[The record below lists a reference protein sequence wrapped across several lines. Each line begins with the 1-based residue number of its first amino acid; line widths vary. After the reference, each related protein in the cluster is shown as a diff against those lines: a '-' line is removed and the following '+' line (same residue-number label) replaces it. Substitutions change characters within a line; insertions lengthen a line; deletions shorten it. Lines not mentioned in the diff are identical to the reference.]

1 MSLGGMATQAE
12 HAHVPVRPD
21 HPATVRVQR
30 SRGRP
35 RLKLHELW
43 AYRELLYFL
52 TWRDVKVRYKQTVLG
67 AAWAIL
73 QPLLAMVVFTVFFG
87 HLAKLPSEG
96 LPYAL
101 FSFSGLVL
109 WTFFANGL
117 TLSSN
122 SLVASSNL
130 ITKIYFPRLVIPLGA
145 VLAGAVDFVL
155 ALVVLGGLM
164 VAYDV
169 GPGAAIVAM
178 PLFLLLAFCTVLA
191 VGLWLSA
198 LNVKYRDVRYVVP
211 FLVQLWLFATP
222 IAYPSTLLDQPW
234 RTVYGINPMV
244 GAIDGFRWSLLG
256 TRSPGWS
263 AVVSGASALVL
274 LLAGLYYFRRME
286 KVFADIV

>member
-1 MSLGGMATQAE
+1 MATQAE
-12 HAHVPVRPD
+12 HAYVRARPD
-21 HPATVRVQR
+21 QPATVRLER

-43 AYRELLYFL
+43 VYRELLYFL
-52 TWRDVKVRYKQTVLG
+52 TWRDVKVRYKQTLLG

-73 QPLLAMVVFTVFFG
+73 QPLLAMVVFTIFFG

-109 WTFFANGL
+109 WTFFGNGL

-164 VAYDV
+164 IAYGVAPDLT
-169 GPGAAIVAM
+169 IFAM

-222 IAYPSTLLDQPW
+222 IAYPSTLLDEPW
-234 RTVYGINPMV
+234 RTVYGLNPMV

-263 AVVSGASALVL
+263 AVVSACSAVVM

>member
-1 MSLGGMATQAE
+1 MATQAE
-12 HAHVPVRPD
+12 HAYVRARPD
-21 HPATVRVQR
+21 QPATVRVER

-43 AYRELLYFL
+43 VYRELLYFL
-52 TWRDVKVRYKQTVLG
+52 TWRDVKVRYKQTLLG

-73 QPLLAMVVFTVFFG
+73 QPLLAMVVFTIFFG

-109 WTFFANGL
+109 WTFFGNGL

-145 VLAGAVDFVL
+145 VLAGGVDFVL

-164 VAYDV
+164 IAYGVA
-169 GPGAAIVAM
+169 PGLTIFAM

-222 IAYPSTLLDQPW
+222 IAYPSTLLDEPW
-234 RTVYGINPMV
+234 RTVYGLNPMV

-263 AVVSGASALVL
+263 AVVSACSAVVM

>member
-1 MSLGGMATQAE
+1 MATQAE
-12 HAHVPVRPD
+12 HAYVPARPD
-21 HPATVRVQR
+21 QPATVRVER

-52 TWRDVKVRYKQTVLG
+52 TWRDVKVRYKQTLLG

-73 QPLLAMVVFTVFFG
+73 QPVLAMVVFTIFFG

-117 TLSSN
+117 TLSAN

-164 VAYDV
+164 IAYGVA
-169 GPGAAIVAM
+169 PGVTILAM

-222 IAYPSTLLDQPW
+222 IAYPSTLLDEPW
-234 RTVYGINPMV
+234 RTVYGLNPMV

-263 AVVSGASALVL
+263 AVVSACSAVVL

>member
-1 MSLGGMATQAE
+1 MATQAE

-21 HPATVRVQR
+21 QPATVRVQR

-155 ALVVLGGLM
+155 ALVVLAGLM
-164 VAYDV
+164 IAYDV
-169 GPGAAIVAM
+169 APTGAIIAM

-211 FLVQLWLFATP
+211 FLAQLWLFATP

-263 AVVSGASALVL
+263 AVVSAASAVVL

>member
-1 MSLGGMATQAE
+1 MATEVE
-12 HAHVPVRPD
+12 HVQIPVRPTD
-21 HPATVRVQR
+21 VETVRVER

-35 RLKLHELW
+35 SLRLHELW
-43 AYRELLYFL
+43 TYRELLYFL
-52 TWRDVKVRYKQTVLG
+52 TWRDIAVRYKQTALG

-73 QPLLAMVVFTVFFG
+73 QPLLTMLVFTLFFG

-101 FSFSGLVL
+101 FSYSGLVL
-109 WTFFANGL
+109 WTFFSNGL

-130 ITKIYFPRLVIPLGA
+130 ITKVYFPRLVIPLGA
-145 VLAGAVDFVL
+145 VLAGIVDFFL
-155 ALVVLGGLM
+155 ALLVLIGLM
-164 VAYDV
+164 IAYSTA
-169 GPGAAIVAM
+169 PPLAILLM
-178 PLFLLLAFCTVLA
+178 PLFVLLAFCTVTA

-222 IAYPSTLLDQPW
+222 IAYPSTLIDEPW
-234 RTVYGINPMV
+234 RTLYGLNPMV
-244 GAIDGFRWSLLG
+244 GAIDGFRWSMLG
-256 TRSPGWS
+256 THSPGWS
-263 AVVSGASALVL
+263 AVVSAGSAIVL
-274 LLAGLYYFRRME
+274 LFGGLYYFRRME

>member
-1 MSLGGMATQAE
+1 MATQAE
-12 HAHVPVRPD
+12 HAYVRDRPD
-21 HPATVRVQR
+21 QPATVRVER

-52 TWRDVKVRYKQTVLG
+52 TWRDVKVRYKQTLLG

-73 QPLLAMVVFTVFFG
+73 QPLLAMVVFTIFFG

-109 WTFFANGL
+109 WTFFGNGL

-164 VAYDV
+164 IAYGVA
-169 GPGAAIVAM
+169 PGLTILAM

-222 IAYPSTLLDQPW
+222 IAYPSTLLDEPW
-234 RTVYGINPMV
+234 RTVYGLNPMV

-263 AVVSGASALVL
+263 AVVSACSAVVM